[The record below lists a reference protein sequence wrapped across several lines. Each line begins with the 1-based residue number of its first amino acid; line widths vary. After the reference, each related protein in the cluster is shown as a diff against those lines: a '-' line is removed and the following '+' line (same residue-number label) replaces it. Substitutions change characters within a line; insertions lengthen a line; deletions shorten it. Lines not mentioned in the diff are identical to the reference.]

1 MKLFHLLDFMF
12 LFTLTPG
19 IAEQDEFSKGAL
31 LLVVLSEHT
40 QLELVAA
47 HWGRGRRGYKDGGLL
62 EVQALWVDVGFPVG
76 GGNLLLA
83 ERDWHYHIEAAWKEK
98 KDS

>member
-47 HWGRGRRGYKDGGLL
+47 H
-62 EVQALWVDVGFPVG
+62 
-76 GGNLLLA
+76 
-83 ERDWHYHIEAAWKEK
+83 
-98 KDS
+98 